1 MSKLDVV
8 SIRLVKDAPIMSDK
22 PIGSPIA
29 AVELLG
35 KQLCEMDREVLCVIN
50 VKANG
55 VPINCNFVSIGAV
68 DQTLA
73 HPRELFKS
81 AILSNASSMLLL
93 HNHPSGNLHPS
104 KEDCMLTDRM
114 LKLSELM
121 GIPLLDH
128 VIVGGN
134 NESYFSFKEKEMLNF
149 EHNKYMVNYKDIEFP
164 QLAVADDTTVAE
176 EQPVTPIRHRR
187 R

>member
-22 PIGSPIA
+22 PIGNPIA

-35 KQLCEMDREVLCVIN
+35 KQLCDMDREVLCVIN
-50 VKANG
+50 LKANG
-55 VPINCNFVSIGAV
+55 VPINCNFVSMGAV
-68 DQTLA
+68 DQTVA

-81 AILSNASSMLLL
+81 AILSNASSLLLL
-93 HNHPSGNLHPS
+93 HNHPSGNLNPS

-114 LKLSELM
+114 LKLSELI
-121 GIPLLDH
+121 GIPLVDH

-134 NESYFSFKEKEMLNF
+134 NESYFSFKEKDMLDF
-149 EHNKYMVNYKDIEFP
+149 EHNKLIVDYRNIEFP
-164 QLAVADDTTVAE
+164 QLAVADDAPIAE
-176 EQPVTPIRHRR
+176 EKIIPIRHRR